1 MPRAVHVVFSVP
13 PASVADDEYASWYD
27 AHVAEILET
36 PGFVA
41 ARRYWLGPT
50 AERDRPRV
58 EYRHAV
64 VYLLDRR
71 SEEPLAE
78 LGRRGAAGELTI
90 PDWFG
95 EIRFASFDC
104 RPLEEEELELPDHGY
119 MTLSHAPQRF
129 TTDEYHGW
137 YYAHARENLT
147 SEGLHTVRRFAL
159 TPATLDPLAQV
170 KVALATHLAFY
181 SVTGELAALRRAL
194 DASASARRV
203 DVPGWLG
210 ECDFTS
216 FDCHA
221 PAPARER
228 PLPTGP

>member
-1 MPRAVHVVFSVP
+1 MPRPVHLVLSIP
-13 PASVADDEYASWYD
+13 PAGVSDGVYSDFYET
-27 AHVAEILET
+27 HLAEILET
-36 PGFVA
+36 PGFIA
-41 ARRYWLGPT
+41 ARRYWLAPAVAG
-50 AERDRPRV
+50 RPPV
-58 EYRHAV
+58 EYRHAA
-64 VYLLDRR
+64 VYELDRP
-71 SEEPLAE
+71 SAEPLAE
-78 LGRRGAAGELTI
+78 LGGRGDAGELTL
-90 PDWFG
+90 PGWFG

-159 TPATLDPLAQV
+159 TPATLDPPAQV